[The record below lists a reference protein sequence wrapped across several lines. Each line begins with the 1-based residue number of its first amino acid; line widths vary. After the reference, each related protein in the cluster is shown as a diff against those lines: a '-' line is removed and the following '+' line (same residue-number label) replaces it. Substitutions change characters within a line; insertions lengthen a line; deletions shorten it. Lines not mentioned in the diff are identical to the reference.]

1 MFRGEIVNRAATTAR
16 HHEKKKKK
24 KSFKPSQ
31 LKVFSHPHHHT
42 ETTTFWVVSLHIL
55 LQHTHSIS
63 TIVFFW
69 FDIH

>member
-31 LKVFSHPHHHT
+31 LKVFSYI
-42 ETTTFWVVSLHIL
+42 TTQKLPLSGLFHYTYYYNTRIL
-55 LQHTHSIS
+55 LVQ
-63 TIVFFW
+63 
-69 FDIH
+69 